1 MFYQP
6 ASLQEALQLK
16 SQLGSK
22 GRFIAGGTDL
32 VVMMKK
38 GRLVLEDLVDL
49 GGISELRETRDEG
62 DSLFIGATC
71 SHRALETA
79 AVEVLANAARQVGG
93 PQIRNRGT
101 VGGNVGTASPAG
113 DVSVAL
119 LALDATVEIL
129 SQRGARSLPL
139 REFFRG
145 VGKTAL
151 ETDELIVG
159 FRFAR
164 PAKSAFYK
172 VGKRSAVAI
181 SIVSAGASLASDG
194 SICLALGC
202 VAPTPLRLTK
212 TETFLKERGLSEEAI
227 AEASR
232 MAGEEVMPITD
243 HRASAE
249 YRKALAEV
257 LVRRLLTELVE
268 GN

>member
-6 ASLQEALQLK
+6 ASIQEALTLK
-16 SQLGSK
+16 AQLGAK

-38 GRLVLEDLVDL
+38 GRMTLEDLVDL
-49 GGISELRETRDEG
+49 GSIPELRETRDEG
-62 DSLFIGATC
+62 NTVFIGAMC
-71 SHRALETA
+71 PHRALEGGSVA
-79 AVEVLANAARQVGG
+79 ALANAARQVGG

-119 LALDATVEIL
+119 LALDATVEVL

-139 REFFRG
+139 RTFFKG

-151 ETDELIVG
+151 EQDELIVG
-159 FRFAR
+159 FSFKR

-172 VGKRSAVAI
+172 VGKRNSVAI
-181 SIVSAGASLASDG
+181 SIVSAGASMASDG

-212 TETFLKERGLSEEAI
+212 TEAFLKERGLSEEAI

-257 LVRRLLTELVE
+257 LVKRLLTELVE
-268 GN
+268 GK